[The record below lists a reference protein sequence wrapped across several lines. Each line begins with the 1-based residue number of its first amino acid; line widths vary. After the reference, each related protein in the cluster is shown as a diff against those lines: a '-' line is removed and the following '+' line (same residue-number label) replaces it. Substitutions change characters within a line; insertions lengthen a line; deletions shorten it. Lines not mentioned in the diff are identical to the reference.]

1 MPLLKE
7 DRYTLADALTWDKRE
22 RIELID
28 GAPVMMA
35 PPLRLHQ
42 EIITAL
48 LAQLYNY
55 LEGKKC
61 KVYPAPFA
69 VRLFERADDRPE
81 DVDTMVGPDL
91 SVVCD
96 PGKLDD
102 IGCKGAPDLIIE
114 VLSPSTQCHDRL
126 TKYNLYERAGV
137 PEYWI
142 VSPHVVPADEPGG
155 QSRGGG
161 RFDGDHAGIHQFLHF
176 HTDRPF
182 CCRICPSACPHVF
195 LFIPFYSFFR
205 GIAGTL
211 TNFYSCL
218 SSFEL
223 LFKRK
228 KGILKVF
235 LLRPAASAGQ
245 RRMLF

>member
-1 MPLLKE
+1 MPLPKE
-7 DRYTLADALTWDKRE
+7 DRYTLADALTWDERE

-35 PPLRLHQ
+35 PPSRLHQ

-48 LAQLYNY
+48 LAQFYNY

-142 VSPHVVPADEPGG
+142 VSPEERTVQVSTLVD
-155 QSRGGG
+155 G
-161 RFDGDHAGIHQFLHF
+161 RYRVQELYTAEAVAKVNTLSG
-176 HTDRPF
+176 
-182 CCRICPSACPHVF
+182 C
-195 LFIPFYSFFR
+195 FIE
-205 GIAGTL
+205 
-211 TNFYSCL
+211 L
-218 SSFEL
+218 S
-223 LFKRK
+223 
-228 KGILKVF
+228 KVF
-235 LLRPAASAGQ
+235 PPEQ
-245 RRMLF
+245 

>member
-1 MPLLKE
+1 MPLPKE
-7 DRYTLADALTWDKRE
+7 DRYTLADALTWDERE

-35 PPLRLHQ
+35 PPSRLHQ
-42 EIITAL
+42 EIITAR

-55 LEGKKC
+55 LEGKEC

-81 DVDTMVGPDL
+81 DVDTLVEPDL

-142 VSPHVVPADEPGG
+142 VSPEERTVQVSTLVD
-155 QSRGGG
+155 G
-161 RFDGDHAGIHQFLHF
+161 RYRVQELYTAEAVAKVNTLSG
-176 HTDRPF
+176 
-182 CCRICPSACPHVF
+182 C
-195 LFIPFYSFFR
+195 FIE
-205 GIAGTL
+205 
-211 TNFYSCL
+211 L
-218 SSFEL
+218 S
-223 LFKRK
+223 
-228 KGILKVF
+228 KVF
-235 LLRPAASAGQ
+235 PPEQ
-245 RRMLF
+245 

>member
-142 VSPHVVPADEPGG
+142 VSPEERTVQVSPLVD
-155 QSRGGG
+155 G
-161 RFDGDHAGIHQFLHF
+161 RYRVQELYTAEAVAKVNTLSG
-176 HTDRPF
+176 
-182 CCRICPSACPHVF
+182 C
-195 LFIPFYSFFR
+195 FIE
-205 GIAGTL
+205 
-211 TNFYSCL
+211 L
-218 SSFEL
+218 S
-223 LFKRK
+223 
-228 KGILKVF
+228 KVF
-235 LLRPAASAGQ
+235 PAEQ
-245 RRMLF
+245 

>member
-1 MPLLKE
+1 MPLPKE
-7 DRYTLADALTWDKRE
+7 DRYTLADALTWDERE

-35 PPLRLHQ
+35 PPSRLHQ

-81 DVDTMVGPDL
+81 DVDTLVEPDL

-114 VLSPSTQCHDRL
+114 VLSPSTQRHDRL

-142 VSPHVVPADEPGG
+142 VSPNEKAV
-155 QSRGGG
+155 Q
-161 RFDGDHAGIHQFLHF
+161 
-176 HTDRPF
+176 
-182 CCRICPSACPHVF
+182 
-195 LFIPFYSFFR
+195 
-205 GIAGTL
+205 
-211 TNFYSCL
+211 
-218 SSFEL
+218 
-223 LFKRK
+223 
-228 KGILKVF
+228 VF
-235 LLRPAASAGQ
+235 LLDGGLMQPHEVYGKEDIAKVNVLEGCFIELSK
-245 RRMLF
+245 LFSE